1 MQKHFSFHVLL
12 LLGCCLGQL
21 SLRLKIQK
29 ALKLLADAFVCPVTA
44 LLPLTSR
51 HALSTLRFP
60 PLLLSQGVS
69 HPGGFSQESR
79 LNVKG
84 HLNVTSRLLTP
95 GERTPNYTPD
105 LRAAADLAASF
116 FFSLFALLLF
126 KLWARLAPPG
136 LLTRLLPRLTIAPP
150 PPAFQPWTSNRQTFQ
165 KRKESRSENWNGIH
179 FISNWIQQRAS

>member
-51 HALSTLRFP
+51 HAVSMLRFP
-60 PLLLSQGVS
+60 PLWISQGVS
-69 HPGGFSQESR
+69 HPGGVLQESR

-84 HLNVTSRLLTP
+84 HLNVISRLLTP
-95 GERTPNYTPD
+95 GERRPNYMPD
-105 LRAAADLAASF
+105 LRPAADLAASF

-136 LLTRLLPRLTIAPP
+136 LLTRLLPRLTIAPA
-150 PPAFQPWTSNRQTFQ
+150 PPAFQP
-165 KRKESRSENWNGIH
+165 
-179 FISNWIQQRAS
+179 